1 MADGSIR
8 FDGKIAIV
16 TGAGAGLGRA
26 HALGFAARGAKVVVN
41 DLGAAR
47 DGSGASSEA
56 ANKVVAEIKAAGGEA
71 IADGANVA
79 VMADVEAMVA
89 RAMSTWGRVDVL
101 VCNAGILR
109 DKTFAKVDLADF
121 RAVLEVHLMGSVHCC
136 KAVWESM
143 RQQEYGRI
151 VLTSSGSGLYGN
163 FGQSSYAA
171 AKMGIVG
178 LMNTLRIEGEKSNIR
193 VNALAPTAATRMTE
207 GLLPADVLK
216 LMTPESITPGVLYL
230 ASEAAPSGVILS
242 AGAGAFARVT
252 IEETVGQFIAVG
264 VRTPE
269 AVAAAFATISDRA
282 GMKPLAGA
290 FEQTQRLVD
299 AAAKGLGIAAPR
311 RK

>member
-1 MADGSIR
+1 
-8 FDGKIAIV
+8 
-16 TGAGAGLGRA
+16 
-26 HALGFAARGAKVVVN
+26 
-41 DLGAAR
+41 
-47 DGSGASSEA
+47 
-56 ANKVVAEIKAAGGEA
+56 
-71 IADGANVA
+71 
-79 VMADVEAMVA
+79 MVA
-89 RAMSTWGRVDVL
+89 RAISAWGQIDVL

-136 KAVWESM
+136 KAVWELM
-143 RQQEYGRI
+143 RRQEYGRI

-178 LMNTLRIEGEKSNIR
+178 LMNTLRLEGEKSNIR

-207 GLLPADVLK
+207 GLLPPEALK

-230 ASEAAPSGVILS
+230 ASEAAPNGVILS

-252 IEETVGQFIAVG
+252 IEETMGQFIAEAA
-264 VRTPE
+264 RTPE
-269 AVAAAFATISDRA
+269 AVAAAFGKISARET
-282 GMKPLAGA
+282 MKPLAGA

-299 AAAKGLGIAAPR
+299 AAVKGLGLTDPR